1 MGSTKELRSMYEML
15 KNLRF
20 KTEKVTDMDKQVC
33 KGMEYLNQLTNSLI
47 LFLEKNKLFQIQEC
61 LKMNI
66 SQMKSR
72 RT

>member
-1 MGSTKELRSMYEML
+1 ML